1 MEMAGRQYG
10 GMFLG
15 DTLSVPVDIPE
26 GLKSLKMV
34 FNTTGNGGW
43 DGGDEFSR
51 QTHLQYNNPHGQS

>member
-10 GMFLG
+10 MMFPG

-26 GLKSLKMV
+26 GLKSLKML
-34 FNTTGNGGW
+34 FNTTGHGGW